1 MGLFSSKKTYVAA
14 QTMSMIENTP
24 DTVKDSVITS
34 ILKSRDIGPDIV
46 SNYLNGIYPKALR
59 YYSYGRD
66 KYVHGLPQGT
76 KEYLQVNNIALGLI
90 IESEVGFPVALVTS
104 TLDVCDANF
113 FVIPWLVD
121 NRGYD
126 ENTNIV
132 TSHPTLPPGES
143 GPVYYDQSTILAE
156 DSVEIQYRYQNTNG
170 FDSLLTETVSIT
182 GVKPDVYFYHVTYTP
197 KGEGSEIYRWWYD
210 TTSGVYPDLDVAS
223 PEELDNPYFP
233 VAIVRQFNND
243 LEEGDANFESTRKL
257 LDIIGIDL
265 EQVVEGIK
273 DNPDEADVDHVYI
286 IMGVDISSDVP
297 SSLLYLH
304 DYFAYLHSLNPTSK
318 DAFDAW
324 EYNST
329 AYASYAN
336 TPPMNKITIQDG
348 QYHIDLGYLYTT
360 QEILTGTLTESA
372 EREVNFNV
380 SIDTEA
386 WSVNTDEIILRKR
399 LDEDTYSEVR
409 IYGLMHINHVYG
421 GKTVDTSLAN
431 AFERDSS
438 GDQPNGNFVIPLN
451 HNILTSLGLKKGTEL
466 MYDAI
471 KIVFNSYQVV
481 KLKWYQTGFFK
492 VVTII
497 VAIVITIYTYQPG
510 AITSSVAG
518 AGAVV
523 GLTTLQLVIADI
535 VVAFAIKKT
544 FELVAEILPPE
555 ISFALA
561 IAFAAYAAG
570 SYMGTGSLNG
580 LPFAAEA
587 LMAANNLAQ
596 AANEVAYEDLN
607 TEITTFLEE
616 SEAKLEELSDLWE
629 ELEDGVNLDPMD
641 IFTEYGQEQYFE
653 DPSAYFYRTVHA
665 GNPGVSTLDSINY
678 YVDNKLSLP
687 SLSNSLGVNINV

>member
-1 MGLFSSKKTYVAA
+1 MGLFSKKKTYVNA

-24 DTVKDSVITS
+24 NTVQDSVVTS
-34 ILKSRDIGPDIV
+34 ILKSRDIAPDIV

-76 KEYLQVNNIALGLI
+76 REFVQVNNIALGLI
-90 IESEVGFPVALVTS
+90 IESEIGYPVALVTS

-113 FVIPWLVD
+113 FVLPWLTD

-126 ENTNIV
+126 ENTDEV
-132 TSHPTLPPGES
+132 STYPTLPPGES
-143 GPVYYDQSTILAE
+143 GPVYYDQSTITAE
-156 DSVEIQYRYQNTNG
+156 DTVEIQYRYQNTNG
-170 FDSLLTETVSIT
+170 FDSLLRETVTIT

-197 KGEGSEIYRWWYD
+197 KGEGSTIHRWWYD
-210 TTSGVYPDLDVAS
+210 TTSGVYPELDVDPA
-223 PEELDNPYFP
+223 EELDSPYFP

-257 LDIIGIDL
+257 LDVIGIDL
-265 EQVVEGIK
+265 EQVVEGIQS
-273 DNPDEADVDHVYI
+273 NPDEADIDHVYI
-286 IMGVDISSDVP
+286 VMGVDISSDVP
-297 SSLLYLH
+297 STLRYLH
-304 DYFAYLHSLNPTSK
+304 DYFSYLHSLNPTSR

-324 EYNST
+324 EYNTGLYST
-329 AYASYAN
+329 YAN

-348 QYHIDLGYLYTT
+348 QYNIDVGYLFTT
-360 QEILTGTLTESA
+360 REILTGTLAEPV

-380 SIDTEA
+380 PISNDS
-386 WSVNTDEIILRKR
+386 WSVNTDEIIFRLQ

-409 IYGLMHINHVYG
+409 VYGLMHINHVYG
-421 GKTVDTSLAN
+421 GKTVDTSLSD
-431 AFERDSS
+431 AFERDGD

-451 HNILTSLGLKKGTEL
+451 KNILTNLGLKKGTEL

-492 VVTII
+492 VVAIV

-510 AITSSVAG
+510 ALTSSVVG

-523 GLTTLQLVIADI
+523 GLTTLQLVLADI

-544 FELVAEILPPE
+544 FELVAEVLPPN
-555 ISFALA
+555 ITFALA
-561 IAFAAYAAG
+561 FIFAAYAAG
-570 SYMGTGSLNG
+570 TYMSTGSLQG
-580 LPFAAEA
+580 LPFATEA
-587 LMAANNLAQ
+587 LMAANNLSQ
-596 AANEVAYEDLN
+596 YAAENAYEELN
-607 TEITTFLEE
+607 VEIETFLEE

-629 ELEDGVNLDPMD
+629 ELEVGVDLDPMD
-641 IFTEYGQEQYFE
+641 IFTSFGQEQYFE
-653 DPSAYFYRTVHA
+653 DPSTYYYRTVHI
-665 GNPGVSTLDSINY
+665 GNAGVSTLDSINY